1 MRQSTVNWSV
11 CVVTDRRTAGS
22 RSIIDVVRSAI
33 AGGVTLVQ
41 LREKGAVP
49 HEMMTL
55 GRALREITRATGI
68 PLIVNDNVDVA
79 LAIDAEGLHVGQSDL
94 SADMARRLLGPK
106 RILGVSA
113 ATVEEAVRAERAN
126 ADYLGVGDIYGT
138 PSKPDAGPPIG
149 LARLAE
155 IAHTV
160 SIPIIGIGGI
170 TEANAAA
177 VIDAGADGVAV
188 ITAIVGAHDPEAATR
203 TLRTTITRAQL
214 KRRGACDPKTS

>member
-1 MRQSTVNWSV
+1 M
-11 CVVTDRRTAGS
+11 
-22 RSIIDVVRSAI
+22 I
-33 AGGVTLVQ
+33 A
-41 LREKGAVP
+41 R
-49 HEMMTL
+49 
-55 GRALREITRATGI
+55 GRALRDVTRAAGV
-68 PLIVNDNVDVA
+68 PLIVNDNLDVA

-94 SADMARRLLGPK
+94 SADMARRLLGPQ

-113 ATVEEAVRAERAN
+113 ATVEKATLAERAG

-149 LARLAE
+149 LARITE
-155 IAHTV
+155 IARAV

-188 ITAIVGAHDPEAATR
+188 IAAIVGAPDPEAAAR
-203 TLRTTITRAQL
+203 SLRTTISHAQL
-214 KRRGACDPKTS
+214 KRRDAAPETPLRFKCRSE